1 MKLPVKKVSTIAVGR
16 TLRGIFNYF
25 VDYVVY
31 PFVLLKFGFLK
42 GLIIMVLITS
52 VENLATLI
60 LYFRM
65 KIDWLGYEYVNHLK
79 QWADTKTGIKKII
92 GSALR
97 KSDLVVFFL
106 LSTLRDSFETTAYF
120 QHKDNTDKIRTGF
133 IFTTSLI
140 VGNLYWSLGVELFIN
155 SWLRQLLK

>member
-1 MKLPVKKVSTIAVGR
+1 
-16 TLRGIFNYF
+16 
-25 VDYVVY
+25 
-31 PFVLLKFGFLK
+31 
-42 GLIIMVLITS
+42 MVLITS